1 MNAERRRALEAKGYR
16 VYDHAGDA
24 VGMNEEEKE
33 LMDIRIT
40 LSRAVRKRREKLQ
53 LSQKELATRLKITQ
67 ARVSKIEWGDRD
79 VSLDQIFSAYV
90 AMDGYVATKELA
102 PHAGNGV
109 DGGPKP
115 RKKKARATA

>member
-40 LSRAVRKRREKLQ
+40 LSRAVRKRREK
-53 LSQKELATRLKITQ
+53 
-67 ARVSKIEWGDRD
+67 
-79 VSLDQIFSAYV
+79 
-90 AMDGYVATKELA
+90 
-102 PHAGNGV
+102 
-109 DGGPKP
+109 
-115 RKKKARATA
+115 

>member
-1 MNAERRRALEAKGYR
+1 MNAEERKALEAKGYR

-53 LSQKELATRLKITQ
+53 LSQI
-67 ARVSKIEWGDRD
+67 G
-79 VSLDQIFSAYV
+79 
-90 AMDGYVATKELA
+90 
-102 PHAGNGV
+102 
-109 DGGPKP
+109 
-115 RKKKARATA
+115 RAHV